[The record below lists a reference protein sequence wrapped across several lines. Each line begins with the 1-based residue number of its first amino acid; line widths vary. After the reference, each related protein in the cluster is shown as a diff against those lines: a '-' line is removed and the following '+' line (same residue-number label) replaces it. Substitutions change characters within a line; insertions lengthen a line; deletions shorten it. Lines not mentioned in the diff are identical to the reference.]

1 MNFLKMALLG
11 GAALAVSAAGAQAD
25 DLAALK
31 AQMEAMQARVNQLE
45 AAPVAP
51 AGGSF
56 LTIKQA
62 PSTQLVGVPEG
73 KGYGKT
79 VTQVSVIPTAD
90 AAPAASLEWSGYVR
104 TILFYN
110 SYQGSKVDSGDIWVR
125 GQLKVVGKTDTAV
138 GEVGGRIQLRANSF
152 ESFSDETIDPI
163 TLVGNNDDS
172 VSHGNSTVV
181 MNEAWGWWQFSPEMN
196 LGGGFTGSVGNIGHG
211 VDGACNCYGTDNSD
225 AFDFNPGD
233 NEQLRL
239 TFASGPFSAA
249 IAIEDGGRNSSGLKR
264 YSDIGAAG
272 EIAYSNDSFSG
283 EVSGFFGEGVHG
295 ASAYQV
301 GAGVTFGL
309 GDMLALSVAG
319 AVGDN
324 TNGIDD
330 KYYGV
335 SALAKM
341 TLTEAISAE
350 LGYGMKDY
358 KIKANDESAALAG
371 LYYSPVS
378 ELVLGLEAEY
388 IMPSGPKNDS
398 TQVDFVV
405 NYAFHE

>member
-1 MNFLKMALLG
+1 MNMIKWALLG
-11 GAALAVSAAGAQAD
+11 GAALAVTASGAQAD
-25 DLAALK
+25 DLTALK

-56 LTIKQA
+56 LTIKQG

-73 KGYGKT
+73 KGYGKNST
-79 VTQVSVIPTAD
+79 IISVVPTAD
-90 AAPAASLEWSGYVR
+90 AAPTASLEWSGYVR

-110 SYQGSKVDSGDIWVR
+110 DDQVPGSKADADIWVR

-152 ESFSDETIDPI
+152 ETFD
-163 TLVGNNDDS
+163 GGA
-172 VSHGNSTVV
+172 VSTGNSNVV
-181 MNEAWGWWQFSPEMN
+181 MNEAWGWWQFTPEMN
-196 LGGGFTGSVGNIGHG
+196 FAGGFTGTVGNIGHG
-211 VDGACNCYGTDNSD
+211 VDGACNCYGTDNAD

-233 NEQLRL
+233 QQQFRV
-239 TFASGPFSAA
+239 TYASGPISAA
-249 IAIEDGGRNSSGLKR
+249 IALEDGPG
-264 YSDIGAAG
+264 SDIQNFNDLGVSG
-272 EIAYSNDSFSG
+272 EIAYANDAFSG
-283 EVSGFFGEGVHG
+283 EISGFLGSGPDIINDN
-295 ASAYQV
+295 AYQI
-301 GAGVTFGL
+301 GAGVSFGL
-309 GDMLALSVAG
+309 GDMLALSIAG

-324 TNGIDD
+324 TNGVAD

-335 SALAKM
+335 SALAKL

-350 LGYGMKDY
+350 LGFGLKDY

-371 LYYSPVS
+371 IYYSPVS
-378 ELVLGLEAEY
+378 ELVLGLEGEY

-398 TQVDFVV
+398 MQVDFVA
-405 NYAFHE
+405 NWAFHE